1 MIYKF
6 RLLTFSRFSWDHS
19 AADHSKIIPRTEGKL
34 RTHNISTTVLT
45 HSSDVNSQTEGEL
58 RTQNLSTTVLTH
70 SSDVNSQTEGTQNLS
85 TTVLTHSSD
94 IKSPYP
100 KTEEE
105 LRNLFVQTPYIF
117 DKFTMVTP
125 TYRRTENL
133 HYYLNNY
140 CSMTDIIHKIV
151 ILWNNIGES
160 VPRTLIDHAQKC
172 AIPVVIKTMIKNNL
186 TSRFIPFPEIETA
199 GMRRM

>member
-133 HYYLNNY
+133 HYYLDNY
-140 CSMTDIIHKIV
+140 CLMTDIIHKIV

-160 VPRTLIDHAQKC
+160 VPHTLIDHAQKC

>member
-133 HYYLNNY
+133 HYYLDNY

-160 VPRTLIDHAQKC
+160 VPHTLIDHAQKC

>member
-100 KTEEE
+100 KT
-105 LRNLFVQTPYIF
+105 
-117 DKFTMVTP
+117 
-125 TYRRTENL
+125 
-133 HYYLNNY
+133 
-140 CSMTDIIHKIV
+140 
-151 ILWNNIGES
+151 
-160 VPRTLIDHAQKC
+160 
-172 AIPVVIKTMIKNNL
+172 
-186 TSRFIPFPEIETA
+186 
-199 GMRRM
+199 

>member
-1 MIYKF
+1 MIW
-6 RLLTFSRFSWDHS
+6 LLTFSRFSWDHS
-19 AADHSKIIPRTEGKL
+19 AAVLTDHSKIIPR
-34 RTHNISTTVLT
+34 
-45 HSSDVNSQTEGEL
+45 TEGEL

-70 SSDVNSQTEGTQNLS
+70 SSDVNSQIEGELRTQNLS
-85 TTVLTHSSD
+85 TTVLSHSSD

-125 TYRRTENL
+125 TYKRTENL
-133 HYYLNNY
+133 HYYLDNY

-160 VPRTLIDHAQKC
+160 VPHTLIDHAQKC
-172 AIPVVIKTMIKNNL
+172 AAPVVIKIMMKNNL

-199 GMRRM
+199 GM